1 MRYPIT
7 PEYLASAPDP
17 IVRLYSDLEAKIL
30 EDICRRFKLSGEAT
44 ESAIAQ
50 IKILRKQ
57 GVKMKKI
64 EKIIKRTL
72 DLSGKELQEIFERAV
87 DRNREYYDHLLSKA
101 ELLSE
106 VETGISKEI
115 LAIQKQTRDEFV
127 NLTQSLG
134 FAIKTGA
141 KTEFLPIAKTY
152 QKILDDASAQVL
164 SGGMDYNTAIKAAV
178 KRLTDS
184 GLQTVDYASGW
195 HNRVDVAARRAVMT
209 GVSQLSAQYA
219 EQTAE
224 ILETDLREVTAHMG
238 ARDTGT
244 GWQNHKAWQGKVYS
258 VSDTHPKYPSIYDVC
273 GWGRVDGLEGANCR
287 HHHFP
292 FVEGVSTR
300 TYTDEQLANI
310 DPQPFEYQGRTY
322 TAYEAT
328 QKQRQLE
335 TSMRKYKRDV
345 IGYEAAGLTEDA
357 QDAAI
362 KLGRLS
368 KEYKEFSKVA
378 GMRTQPER
386 AQVVVFGQK
395 EAARVIKLTR
405 QSAML
410 SSKATGMSAGNSSGA
425 IEGNP
430 PRVIGK
436 MDFSDKD
443 AIVQQLNK
451 AEEKLLGLDYEVN
464 VSVTSDGKVWWTD
477 GAEREVHPERIQSS
491 LKGSYSYHNHPEDV
505 TLHSFSEDDVAFFVG
520 YEQEYSKASDYLYE
534 YVMKRTPDTVVKSYN
549 EVYSRFKQ
557 IYKEH
562 TRYLASDCGLD
573 MDLDGYHETMK
584 MLSKELRIDYERKK
598 KNQ

>member
-7 PEYLASAPDP
+7 PDYLASAPDP
-17 IVRLYSDLEAKIL
+17 LVKLYSDLEAKIL

-134 FAIKTGA
+134 FAIKTGT

-184 GLQTVDYASGW
+184 GLQMVDYASGW

-219 EQTAE
+219 EHTAE

-244 GWQNHKAWQGKVYS
+244 GWQNHKSWQGKVYS
-258 VSDTHPKYPSIYDVC
+258 VSGTHPKYPSIYEVC
-273 GWGRVDGLEGANCR
+273 GWGQVDGLEGANCR

-292 FVEGVSTR
+292 FVEGVSIR
-300 TYTDEQLANI
+300 AYTDEQLANI
-310 DPQPFEYQGRTY
+310 DPPPFEYQGKTY

-328 QKQRQLE
+328 QKQRQIE

-368 KEYKEFSKVA
+368 KEYKAFSKAA
-378 GMRTQPER
+378 GLRTQPER
-386 AQVVVFGQK
+386 AQVHGFGNK
-395 EAARVIKLTR
+395 EAVAASSEYKRVEKIANSMYDMGDTNKNVDSWIRDQPIRKEIGSEKYPLKLHKGR
-405 QSAML
+405 QNGHI
-410 SSKATGMSAGNSSGA
+410 TGTN
-425 IEGNP
+425 EFKQY
-430 PRVIGK
+430 V
-436 MDFSDKD
+436 
-443 AIVQQLNK
+443 
-451 AEEKLLGLDYEVN
+451 EKLAKKGQFGPSRLTIDITEIEDL
-464 VSVTSDGKVWWTD
+464 VSRYHGTGILLRSDD
-477 GAEREVHPERIQSS
+477 GRWRGIERITFHPDEIGIAVNNLTGSESS
-491 LKGSYSYHNHPEDV
+491 
-505 TLHSFSEDDVAFFVG
+505 TTTFTIR
-520 YEQEYSKASDYLYE
+520 YSK
-534 YVMKRTPDTVVKSYN
+534 
-549 EVYSRFKQ
+549 
-557 IYKEH
+557 
-562 TRYLASDCGLD
+562 
-573 MDLDGYHETMK
+573 DGYH
-584 MLSKELRIDYERKK
+584 IVPDYPSRKGEKAK
-598 KNQ
+598 K